1 MIFEGYTLE
10 ARAEVGLLTRNIVI
24 RGSNN
29 PQWHD
34 KIEACPDGFDTG
46 EFAVQT
52 CFQGRFGE
60 EIGNDQ
66 FGSQIIIHSPEID
79 SQLSAAHIE
88 YVEVTYAGQAF
99 RLGRYAI
106 HFHLN
111 GNMSGSYVRGCSI
124 HKSFNRAINV
134 HNSHN
139 VLIEHNVIYDIM
151 GGALF
156 TEDGIE
162 TGNVYQYNLVMFV
175 KSSTSLLNDDIT
187 PAAYWVTNPNNVYRH
202 NVAAGGTHFGWWYR
216 MHQHPDGP
224 SFTRDICPRK
234 VAMGIFYNNTVH
246 SQGWF
251 GVWIFRQWTPMQGG
265 CCRCSTPEPA
275 RFERFTAW
283 NCEKGFEWVEG
294 GAIQIHDS
302 LFVNNQKAGIEAKLI
317 ISARDYSIE
326 HGAMLNNT
334 VIAAK
339 PATDGIMDSSTT
351 SLGIIYPY
359 SRGLITDGITFIN
372 FNDAGKAGLGITQID
387 GKTSSF
393 NGGFKY
399 ITRNLAFLNANNK
412 VKWRWENE
420 GVFHDLDGTLT
431 GEVDGKVVPKSGI
444 LPPTC
449 SEVQSDFSVGFAGV
463 NCSSQVEFTRWSFN
477 FPSPNSLH
485 FKNCIFENRFG
496 SVSSPWSK
504 KRVTH
509 PRGWMVLLVN
519 TEEYVMTFENAG
531 HITNISYS
539 GTFYEL
545 EVSWFVEL
553 LTVQHLSKSC
563 HFYMRTINI
572 LHFIPE

>member
-162 TGNVYQYNLVMFV
+162 TGNIYQYNLVMFV

-187 PAAYWVTNPNNVYRH
+187 PAAYWVTNPSNVYRH

-224 SFTRDICPRK
+224 SFTRDIVPAKLLWVISTTIPFTPRVGLVSGFSDNGLPCRVDAAGVLLQNQPGLNVSLPGTVRRDLNGLK
-234 VAMGIFYNNTVH
+234 VAPFK
-246 SQGWF
+246 
-251 GVWIFRQWTPMQGG
+251 
-265 CCRCSTPEPA
+265 
-275 RFERFTAW
+275 FTT
-283 NCEKGFEWVEG
+283 
-294 GAIQIHDS
+294 
-302 LFVNNQKAGIEAKLI
+302 LF
-317 ISARDYSIE
+317 
-326 HGAMLNNT
+326 
-334 VIAAK
+334 
-339 PATDGIMDSSTT
+339 
-351 SLGIIYPY
+351 
-359 SRGLITDGITFIN
+359 
-372 FNDAGKAGLGITQID
+372 
-387 GKTSSF
+387 
-393 NGGFKY
+393 
-399 ITRNLAFLNANNK
+399 
-412 VKWRWENE
+412 
-420 GVFHDLDGTLT
+420 
-431 GEVDGKVVPKSGI
+431 
-444 LPPTC
+444 
-449 SEVQSDFSVGFAGV
+449 
-463 NCSSQVEFTRWSFN
+463 
-477 FPSPNSLH
+477 
-485 FKNCIFENRFG
+485 
-496 SVSSPWSK
+496 
-504 KRVTH
+504 
-509 PRGWMVLLVN
+509 
-519 TEEYVMTFENAG
+519 
-531 HITNISYS
+531 
-539 GTFYEL
+539 
-545 EVSWFVEL
+545 L
-553 LTVQHLSKSC
+553 LTTK
-563 HFYMRTINI
+563 RRA
-572 LHFIPE
+572 